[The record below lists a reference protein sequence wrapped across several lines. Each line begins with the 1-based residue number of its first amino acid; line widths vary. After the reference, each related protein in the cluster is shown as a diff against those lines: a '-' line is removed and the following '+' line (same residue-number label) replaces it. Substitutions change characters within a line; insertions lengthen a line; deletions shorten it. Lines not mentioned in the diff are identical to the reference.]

1 MKIVVIGGTGL
12 IGSKTVAILRQ
23 GGHEVVAASPNTGV
37 NSITGEGLKEAM
49 AGTQVVIDL
58 ANSPSF
64 EDRAVLEFFET
75 SGRNLL
81 AAEAAAGVRHHV
93 ALSIV
98 GTDRTPDNGYF
109 RAKVAQE
116 KLIEASGIPYTIIR
130 STQFLEFLRGIAAS
144 RSHGE
149 VDSDRHSGRV
159 RLLPPT
165 LEATMQTVADRPE
178 APTAIRTD
186 LGAIFVSL
194 ELSRSTWL
202 ITSLS
207 PGGGE
212 KMSKQVVRGGDVA
225 GLLERFARL
234 REKARART
242 GKVFP
247 FIVIQEAGLDGF
259 WIDRAL
265 QNEGIESHVVDPASI
280 ATSRRRRRAK
290 TDRIDGEALVRA
302 LLAYKRGEP
311 RVCAMVKAPTPEE
324 EDRRRLCRER
334 KVLIGERVQHV
345 NRVKGLLFSQG
356 ISGYEPL
363 RRDRRER
370 LDTLQTGDG
379 RPLPDHLKAQ
389 VCRELDRLEL
399 LLEQIKAVEAE
410 RDVLLAAQQVAAP
423 APAAML
429 LDIKGIGP
437 EFAAILWS
445 EGLFRHFDN
454 RRQVASY
461 AGLAPTP
468 WQSGSVDREQ
478 GVSKTGNPRLR
489 TTLIQLAWLW
499 LRHQPQSALTLWFE
513 ERVRRNG
520 GRLKKTTIVA
530 LARKLL
536 VALWK
541 YVTAGVVIEGA
552 VMKRT

>member
-1 MKIVVIGGTGL
+1 MQALCPRPDEHT
-12 IGSKTVAILRQ
+12 
-23 GGHEVVAASPNTGV
+23 
-37 NSITGEGLKEAM
+37 
-49 AGTQVVIDL
+49 
-58 ANSPSF
+58 
-64 EDRAVLEFFET
+64 AV
-75 SGRNLL
+75 
-81 AAEAAAGVRHHV
+81 
-93 ALSIV
+93 
-98 GTDRTPDNGYF
+98 
-109 RAKVAQE
+109 
-116 KLIEASGIPYTIIR
+116 
-130 STQFLEFLRGIAAS
+130 
-144 RSHGE
+144 
-149 VDSDRHSGRV
+149 
-159 RLLPPT
+159 
-165 LEATMQTVADRPE
+165 
-178 APTAIRTD
+178 RTD
-186 LGAIFVSL
+186 LNAIFVSL
-194 ELSRSTWL
+194 ELSRSTWV

-212 KMSKQVVRGGDVA
+212 KMSKHAVPSGDVA
-225 GLLERFARL
+225 ALLARLSKLKEKARL
-234 REKARART
+234 RT
-242 GKVFP
+242 GQVFP
-247 FIVIQEAGLDGF
+247 IIVIQEAGLDGF
-259 WIDRAL
+259 WIDRVMR
-265 QNEGIESHVVDPASI
+265 NEGIESHVVDPASI
-280 ATSRRRRRAK
+280 ATSRRHRRAK

-334 KVLIGERVQHV
+334 KVLIAERVRHV

-379 RPLPDHLKAQ
+379 RPLADHLKAQ

-468 WQSGSVDREQ
+468 WQSGSVGREQ
-478 GVSKTGNPRLR
+478 GVSKAGNPR
-489 TTLIQLAWLW
+489 
-499 LRHQPQSALTLWFE
+499 
-513 ERVRRNG
+513 
-520 GRLKKTTIVA
+520 
-530 LARKLL
+530 
-536 VALWK
+536 
-541 YVTAGVVIEGA
+541 
-552 VMKRT
+552 

>member
-1 MKIVVIGGTGL
+1 MK
-12 IGSKTVAILRQ
+12 GSKATSWIRPRSRHPVGA
-23 GGHEVVAASPNTGV
+23 
-37 NSITGEGLKEAM
+37 GETLVR
-49 AGTQVVIDL
+49 T
-58 ANSPSF
+58 
-64 EDRAVLEFFET
+64 
-75 SGRNLL
+75 LL
-81 AAEAAAGVRHHV
+81 AH
-93 ALSIV
+93 
-98 GTDRTPDNGYF
+98 
-109 RAKVAQE
+109 
-116 KLIEASGIPYTIIR
+116 
-130 STQFLEFLRGIAAS
+130 
-144 RSHGE
+144 
-149 VDSDRHSGRV
+149 
-159 RLLPPT
+159 
-165 LEATMQTVADRPE
+165 
-178 APTAIRTD
+178 
-186 LGAIFVSL
+186 
-194 ELSRSTWL
+194 
-202 ITSLS
+202 
-207 PGGGE
+207 
-212 KMSKQVVRGGDVA
+212 
-225 GLLERFARL
+225 
-234 REKARART
+234 
-242 GKVFP
+242 
-247 FIVIQEAGLDGF
+247 
-259 WIDRAL
+259 
-265 QNEGIESHVVDPASI
+265 
-280 ATSRRRRRAK
+280 
-290 TDRIDGEALVRA
+290 
-302 LLAYKRGEP
+302 KRGEP
-311 RVCAMVKAPTPEE
+311 RVCAMVKAPTPKE

-334 KVLIGERVQHV
+334 KVLIAERVRHV

-379 RPLPDHLKAQ
+379 RLLPDHLKAQ
-389 VCRELDRLEL
+389 VRRELDRLEL
-399 LLEQIKAVEAE
+399 LLDQIKAVEAE
-410 RDVLLAAQQVAAP
+410 RDVLLAAQQAP

-478 GVSKTGNPRLR
+478 GVSKAGNPRLR

-499 LRHQPQSALTLWFE
+499 LRHQPHSALALWFE